1 MENGKSDNII
11 GRDFYKGETL
21 DVSRNLLGNFLVRE
35 INNRKLISKIV
46 EVEAYIG
53 SIDKACHGYNYKR
66 TERTKPLYEEGGI
79 SYVYIIY
86 GMYNCLNIVS
96 GKEGEPEAILIRA
109 VEPINELDYIS
120 NNRFKKDFDEL
131 NKREKLNLTN
141 GPGKLCKALEIDRK
155 DNLKKLDGE
164 NSIYLEFNLD
174 NNIEIVESKRIGID
188 YAEEA
193 KDFLWRFYIKDNL
206 YISKK

>member
-53 SIDKACHGYNYKR
+53 AIDKACHGYNYKR